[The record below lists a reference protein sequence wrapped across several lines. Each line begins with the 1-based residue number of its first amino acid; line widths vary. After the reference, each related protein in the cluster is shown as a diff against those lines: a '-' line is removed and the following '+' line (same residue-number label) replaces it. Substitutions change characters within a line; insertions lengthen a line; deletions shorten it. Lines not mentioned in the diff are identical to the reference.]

1 MNQAEYEIAA
11 RLIDHDEK
19 SDYTG
24 EGDVPDWAV
33 LVLFVVLLPAFLVWA
48 IGVGMADSVRRL
60 CR

>member
-24 EGDVPDWAV
+24 EGDVPNWAV
-33 LVLFVVLLPAFLVWA
+33 VGLFVLLLPLMLLWA